1 MNKIDRRS
9 FLQKSVLFSAAAVTV
24 IRDNPLFANTI
35 ETMPVSVPSPAGNAE
50 IKVGSVSWNFHSL
63 SAGESPVSAIE
74 ILGEMGFD
82 GIELI
87 VSASRDLTNLW
98 TDSFINQVRL
108 LLDKYKMTV
117 PQMAMFQPVVQ
128 DLSSLEYDRRMRA
141 LDNFEAGVVIAKKL
155 GSKIVNIVAPWA
167 RELRDPNNGYL
178 PRYYEIMN
186 PKEGEKYVIIME
198 PSFDW
203 DKVWEQYVT
212 TTKDCLERV
221 KKHDMLFTIEH
232 HTNCI
237 IPDASS
243 FLLLCQ
249 SIPDKALGYNMDVG
263 WTQVQR
269 EYPPVAI
276 NKVKDRLYNLHIRDI
291 DGAIRQFIHI
301 GEGVMD
307 FTGIIRELKK
317 IGYKGYISLEQ
328 DGHPG
333 DMKTTCRRYLALM
346 RKLIAEA

>member
-1 MNKIDRRS
+1 MNKLDRRS
-9 FLQKSVLFSAAAVTV
+9 FLRKSALFSAAAMTA
-24 IRDNPLFANTI
+24 IKNNPLFANSM
-35 ETMPVSVPSPAGNAE
+35 EALPVSAPLSNNAD
-50 IKVGSVSWNFHSL
+50 IKVGSVSWTFHSL
-63 SAGESPVSAIE
+63 SAGQSPVNSIE

-87 VSASRDLTNLW
+87 ISVPSDLTDLW
-98 TDSFINQVRL
+98 TDRFIGDVRR
-108 LLDKYKMTV
+108 LLDKYKMAV
-117 PQMAMFQPVVQ
+117 PQMAMFQPVVE
-128 DLSSLEYDRRMRA
+128 DLSSLEYDKRMRA
-141 LDNFEAGVVIAKKL
+141 LDKFEAGTVIAKKL

-167 RELRDPNNGYL
+167 RELRDPSDGYL
-178 PRYYEIMN
+178 PRYYDIVN
-186 PKEGEKYVIIME
+186 PKEQEKYVIIMD

-203 DKVWEQYVT
+203 DKVWKQYVT

-249 SIPDKALGYNMDVG
+249 AIPDKALGYNMDVG
-263 WTQVQR
+263 WTQIQR

-276 NKVKDRLYNLHIRDI
+276 NKVKDRLYNLHMRDI
-291 DGAIRQFIHI
+291 DGAMREFIHV

-307 FTGIIRELKK
+307 FAGIIRELKK
-317 IGYKGYISLEQ
+317 IGYKGFISLEQ
-328 DGHPG
+328 DKHPG
-333 DMKTTCRRYLALM
+333 DMKATCKRYLDLM
-346 RKLIAEA
+346 RQLIAEV